1 MSRPSRPSRTTTLRE
16 TIEETLSATDL
27 MIPQEIAD
35 KVLGEVHDYE
45 EALREALPE
54 YVRFV
59 MAQARIRRVPE
70 ELAVLTAQDTEYNF
84 APDDLL
90 TESEQKTQKKLLK
103 ARGSA
108 KVNAIRN
115 EWQSHFKDRVF
126 NGKVYVLFGDM
137 TPQDLYG
144 AANFLRDKA
153 ATFSNKAAYYERIA
167 TAVPEGGKVGD
178 LTDYPTA

>member
-1 MSRPSRPSRTTTLRE
+1 MMTLRE
-16 TIEETLSATDL
+16 TIEQTLESTDL
-27 MIPQEIAD
+27 MVPQEIAER
-35 KVLGEVHDYE
+35 VLGQVEDYE
-45 EALREALPE
+45 DALKEALPE

-59 MAQARIRRVPE
+59 MAQARIRRVPA
-70 ELAVLTAQDTEYNF
+70 ELDALTAQETEYHF

-90 TESEQKTQKKLLK
+90 SESGQKTQKKLLK

-108 KVNAIRN
+108 KVDAIRN

-137 TPQDLYG
+137 TAQDLYG

-153 ATFSNKAAYYERIA
+153 ATFTNKAAYYERIA
-167 TAVPEGGKVGD
+167 SAVPEGGKVGD
-178 LTDYPTA
+178 LTDDPTSR

>member
-1 MSRPSRPSRTTTLRE
+1 MTLRE
-16 TIEETLSATDL
+16 TIEATLSATDL
-27 MIPQEIAD
+27 MIPQEIAE
-35 KVLGEVHDYE
+35 KVLGEVNDYE

-59 MAQARIRRVPE
+59 MAQARIRRVPT
-70 ELAVLTAQDTEYNF
+70 ELAVLTAQDAEYNF
-84 APDDLL
+84 ASDDLL
-90 TESEQKTQKKLLK
+90 SEPEQQTQKKLLK

-126 NGKVYVLFGDM
+126 NGSVYVLFGDM
-137 TPQDLYG
+137 TAQDLYG

-153 ATFSNKAAYYERIA
+153 KTFNNKATYYEQIA
-167 TAVPEGGKVGD
+167 VSVPEGGRVKD
-178 LTDYPTA
+178 LTDDPTA